1 MHQVFEKFGINTN
14 SIDMNDHSLLRRT
27 LGQGTIALIWVE
39 SPSNPLL
46 KTIDLDQLISIAH
59 AHHVMVVVDNTFA
72 TPYFQQPLTKGADIV
87 VHSTTKYLNGHS
99 DMIGGATIT
108 NNKDIADSLSY
119 VRNASGTN
127 PNPFDARL
135 LARSLKTLALRMEQ
149 HQRNAQ
155 AIVEFLRHHHLV
167 TKVYYP

>member
-1 MHQVFEKFGINTN
+1 
-14 SIDMNDHSLLRRT
+14 MNDTSLLRRL

-72 TPYFQQPLTKGADIV
+72 TPYFQQPLTKGADII

-155 AIVEFLRHHHLV
+155 AIVGFLRDHHLV